1 MCQYVGIPE
10 EHQEVHEDDEKYAVF
25 VWKGSVADMY
35 EPSEKS
41 PRSKK
46 KTTCSCKVW
55 EGGSLLKA
63 ILEMRR
69 QRKMGY
75 GYVGLSWR
83 R

>member
-1 MCQYVGIPE
+1 MCKYVGIPE
-10 EHQEVHEDDEKYAVF
+10 EHQEVKEGDEKYAVF
-25 VWKGSVADMY
+25 VWKGSVEDMHY
-35 EPSEKS
+35 YSEKW
-41 PRSKK
+41 RNSKNK
-46 KTTCSCKVW
+46 KDCSCKVW

-83 R
+83 K